1 MSNPINVKQQRKAD
15 IIEDGTKEFLLGKDI
30 DDIMKDLGPRIGK
43 NKLNPEEI
51 KQKIREESGDMFL
64 KLPKDDKNLSVVTLK
79 SQQLYNSAVDRIVQ
93 GEDPEKVILDTDDK
107 LERLGL
113 NEKDRD
119 DVIQKILAS
128 FELPEKEKDTKD
140 ILLQESGETIKLP
153 RLDENYDDVRELK
166 LKKDVGGI
174 LPDQERKMFTDQD
187 YRISKRLEKSNEYN
201 EKQKRLKEEKE
212 ENEKRISQ
220 LENNNGSRED
230 AKINNMIDELTREQE
245 RITREQEQSAQKLET
260 PGDLIVDT
268 QKLSQYIQQVRVG
281 VLIIPLTIRKTDL
294 ESQLY
299 RYLSSETQ
307 GRFTRI
313 FIFGWEEQV
322 NKRDYKSFN
331 ELLEVNAGIEGALLI
346 IRDIKTFNIFA
357 ADVLKGIP
365 KNYFLILADGLITKD
380 DLVVVENVSNDMSY
394 LYPEFASFNVNL
406 NLIKDVSVITDE
418 DHLDYYKNELA
429 KYYVKP
435 EVGIKESY
443 SSMLD
448 QENVINIGTKILNV
462 NLRGLESLANP
473 GVTLN
478 ECLKRSPKFRNVL
491 TRILGNANSRI
502 LVKMM
507 PGPYGL
513 ESFSYMYSLL
523 KKPII
528 KPTVLFST
536 ENFESKRIKIQDI
549 PERGPCLLLTDF
561 ILADV
566 LIPKNIDMIF
576 IVGGGE
582 FTDLQTVTDTMKAVN
597 YTIDKYPRNIQIY
610 NFISQLNNEVTETID
625 DLDYK
630 RFYFDFQR
638 LQQNNKV
645 LKSRSIPI
653 ILQQNELKVR
663 LESL

>member
-30 DDIMKDLGPRIGK
+30 NDVMKDLGPRIGK

-187 YRISKRLEKSNEYN
+187 YRISKRLENEDN
-201 EKQKRLKEEKE
+201 IPSE
-212 ENEKRISQ
+212 
-220 LENNNGSRED
+220 
-230 AKINNMIDELTREQE
+230 AK
-245 RITREQEQSAQKLET
+245 KLET

>member
-1 MSNPINVKQQRKAD
+1 MSKTPKVGEQRKLD
-15 IIEDGTKEFLLGKDI
+15 IIEDGAKEFLLGKDI
-30 DDIMKDLGPRIGK
+30 DDVMKDLSPRITRYNLK
-43 NKLNPEEI
+43 PEEI
-51 KQKIREESGDMFL
+51 KQKIREETGDVFL
-64 KLPKDDKNLSVVTLK
+64 KLPKDDKNLSVMTLK
-79 SQQLYNSAVDRIVQ
+79 SQQLYDNAVQRIIDN
-93 GEDPEKVILDTDDK
+93 EDPEKVILDTDEK
-107 LERLGL
+107 LEKLGL
-113 NEKDRD
+113 GEEDRD
-119 DVIQKILAS
+119 NVIQKILAS
-128 FELPEKEKDTKD
+128 FELPEKEKETQD

-153 RLDENYDDVRELK
+153 RLDENYDDTGELK
-166 LKKDVGGI
+166 LKRDTGGI
-174 LPDQERKMFTDQD
+174 LPDEDKKMFTDKD
-187 YRISKRLEKSNEYN
+187 YILDKKLE
-201 EKQKRLKEEKE
+201 EKQPGVEK
-212 ENEKRISQ
+212 
-220 LENNNGSRED
+220 
-230 AKINNMIDELTREQE
+230 
-245 RITREQEQSAQKLET
+245 KLET
-260 PGDLIVDT
+260 PGELIVET
-268 QKLSQYIQQVRVG
+268 QKLSQYIQQVRVC
-281 VLIIPLTIRKTDL
+281 VLVIPLTIRKLDL
-294 ESQLY
+294 ESQIY
-299 RYLSSETQ
+299 KYLSSESQ

-331 ELLEVNAGIEGALLI
+331 ELLEINAGVEGALLI
-346 IRDIKTFNIFA
+346 IRDIKTFNVFA

-365 KNYFLILADGLITKD
+365 RNYFLILADGLITRD

-406 NLIKDVSVITDE
+406 IPIKDISVITEE

-435 EVGIKESY
+435 ETGIKESY

-448 QENVINIGTKILNV
+448 QENVVNIGKKILNV

-478 ECLKRSPKFRNVL
+478 DCLKRSPKFRNLL

-536 ENFESKRIKIQDI
+536 ENFESKRIKIQSI
-549 PERGPCLLLTDF
+549 PERGPCLVLTDF
-561 ILADV
+561 ILTDV
-566 LIPKNIDMIF
+566 LIPKNIEMIF

-582 FTDLQTVTDTMKAVN
+582 FTDFQTIVDTMKAVN
-597 YTIDKYPRNIQIY
+597 YTLDRYPRNIQIY
-610 NFISQLNNEVTETID
+610 NFLCQLNNEVTETVD

-630 RFYFDFQR
+630 RFYDTFQR
-638 LQQNNKV
+638 LQNNNNV
-645 LKSRSIPI
+645 LKSRSTPI
-653 ILQQNELKVR
+653 ILENNEMKVR
-663 LESL
+663 LESI